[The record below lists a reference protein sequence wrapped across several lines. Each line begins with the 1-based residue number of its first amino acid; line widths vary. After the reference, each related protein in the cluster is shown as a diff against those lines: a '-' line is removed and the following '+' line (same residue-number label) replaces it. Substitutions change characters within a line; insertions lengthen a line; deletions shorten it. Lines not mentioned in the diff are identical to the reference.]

1 MMKKQSIL
9 WLLAAGLVLLAAA
22 GCTDDRFDE
31 QPPVIENTGGG
42 EEEQPGEELPS
53 SSYNE
58 PYRPQ
63 VHYTPARNW
72 INDPNGLVYDN
83 GTYHLFYQYN
93 PQGNDWGNMSWGHAT
108 SADLLHWKEQP
119 VAMRRNEWGDI
130 FSGSAVIDA
139 DNTAGFGAG
148 AMVALY
154 TSSGERQQQSLAYST
169 DGGMTFTQYAGN
181 PVIANSDRPDFR
193 DPKVFWHAESKRWI
207 MALALGNAH
216 GIAFYGSPDL
226 KNWTPLSTFTTSSA
240 RSNIGQWECPD
251 LLRMPYKGG
260 TKWVL
265 IVSNN
270 PGGPAGGSGTEYFV
284 GDFDGTTFTADE
296 LDYPLW
302 LDYGPDNYAGV
313 TWSNVPDGR
322 TLFIGW
328 MNNWNYSGAVPASP
342 WRSAMT
348 LPRELR
354 FLEIDGSPVLANS
367 VVAEGL
373 GPFGDQRRHVRLDGV
388 EGQLAALVLPEIQN
402 AVDQPFEDSDVLVGQ
417 PHQGRLAFG
426 QVVGMHQLLH
436 RVGDQRQRG
445 AQVVRDVGEEGQLG
459 LRGLLQLQAE
469 PVEFVAL
476 ALQLPVLGVQQ
487 LPVPDVGAV
496 GAQQHEDARGQQ
508 KRHQDHGIQGD
519 GLREVSAPVVVH
531 AGLEPLHLLGLL
543 FERLVLQKENLGIRR
558 IDRRGCRE
566 DQVAFVG
573 LPPENGQGRADQL
586 MPFGRVE
593 EGGVDDAVGHGADA
607 DFGGGVDSDDLQV
620 VHAAALGSPGGGH
633 GHPVVVGIDG
643 VRIGMAR
650 EQGVGD
656 PVAVGVVPV
665 AVSGAEQLHIAAGG
679 DDLPEA
685 LLASDGGRGA
695 LQPADLDDAAGA
707 LPASPGEAGRGT
719 PDFEVVGPLVGRIG
733 VAEDVAVEEDDRN
746 AGAVDLRNDG
756 GERLGFVGRGDDDI
770 EALLREIADI
780 GDLPVVVVVRR
791 PDLDLDIVVKKG
803 LAANLLVHLLAPV
816 VGTALRD
823 ADPELFRRAASRQQ
837 HDGQHESPNSNMTHG
852 SCFFVRTRQI

>member
-63 VHYTPARNW
+63 IHYTPARNW

-139 DNTAGFGAG
+139 GNTAGFGAG

-216 GIAFYGSPDL
+216 GIAFYGSSDL

-354 FLEIDGSPVLANS
+354 LLEIDGSPVLANS
-367 VVAEGL
+367 VVAEIETIAGSWQPL
-373 GPFGDQRRHVRLDGV
+373 AGTVDAAAYELKTTVRLAENSTLRLSNGAGEYLEITIHAATRSAIVHRTASTGKSAFSGLFSLPSVVMPIKGASDEVELHLFVDRSSVELFTADGAS
-388 EGQLAALVLPEIQN
+388 AAT
-402 AVDQPFEDSDVLVGQ
+402 VLVY
-417 PHQGRLAFG
+417 PS
-426 QVVGMHQLLH
+426 
-436 RVGDQRQRG
+436 
-445 AQVVRDVGEEGQLG
+445 
-459 LRGLLQLQAE
+459 
-469 PVEFVAL
+469 
-476 ALQLPVLGVQQ
+476 
-487 LPVPDVGAV
+487 
-496 GAQQHEDARGQQ
+496 
-508 KRHQDHGIQGD
+508 GIY
-519 GLREVSAPVVVH
+519 
-531 AGLEPLHLLGLL
+531 
-543 FERLVLQKENLGIRR
+543 
-558 IDRRGCRE
+558 DRF
-566 DQVAFVG
+566 D
-573 LPPENGQGRADQL
+573 
-586 MPFGRVE
+586 
-593 EGGVDDAVGHGADA
+593 
-607 DFGGGVDSDDLQV
+607 
-620 VHAAALGSPGGGH
+620 
-633 GHPVVVGIDG
+633 
-643 VRIGMAR
+643 
-650 EQGVGD
+650 
-656 PVAVGVVPV
+656 
-665 AVSGAEQLHIAAGG
+665 GAE
-679 DDLPEA
+679 
-685 LLASDGGRGA
+685 
-695 LQPADLDDAAGA
+695 
-707 LPASPGEAGRGT
+707 
-719 PDFEVVGPLVGRIG
+719 
-733 VAEDVAVEEDDRN
+733 AEY
-746 AGAVDLRNDG
+746 
-756 GERLGFVGRGDDDI
+756 
-770 EALLREIADI
+770 RE
-780 GDLPVVVVVRR
+780 
-791 PDLDLDIVVKKG
+791 
-803 LAANLLVHLLAPV
+803 LAPV
-816 VGTALRD
+816 W
-823 ADPELFRRAASRQQ
+823 
-837 HDGQHESPNSNMTHG
+837 
-852 SCFFVRTRQI
+852 